1 MPPKQSYDIYQL
13 RIALGEIR
21 PPVWRRI
28 QVASGATLYDLHYI
42 IQVVMDWG
50 NYHLHEF
57 VIEEE
62 RYGEPHPD
70 DFSEVVDE
78 KKVKLSDVVLGE
90 GDRFIYVYDFGD
102 SWEHEIKVEK
112 ILQPKPGMKYPLLLK
127 GKRACP
133 PEDVGGVG
141 GYEEFL
147 EAIRDPGHS
156 EHKEMLE
163 WIGGEF
169 DPEEFDKDAINRT
182 LGKIR

>member
-1 MPPKQSYDIYQL
+1 MPPGQSSDIYQL
-13 RIALGEIR
+13 KITLRESR
-21 PPVWRRI
+21 PPVWRRV
-28 QVASGATLYDLHYI
+28 QVAGDATLYKLHEI
-42 IQVVMDWG
+42 IQVVMGWG

-62 RYGEPHPD
+62 RYGEPYPD
-70 DFSEVVDE
+70 YDFEVEDE

-102 SWEHEIKVEK
+102 NWEHEIKVEK
-112 ILQPKPGMKYPLLLK
+112 ALPPEPGIKYPRLLK

-133 PEDVGGVG
+133 PEDVGGVW

-147 EAIRDPGHS
+147 EAIRDPGHP

-169 DPEEFDKDAINRT
+169 DPDEFDKDEINRA
-182 LGKIR
+182 LRKIR